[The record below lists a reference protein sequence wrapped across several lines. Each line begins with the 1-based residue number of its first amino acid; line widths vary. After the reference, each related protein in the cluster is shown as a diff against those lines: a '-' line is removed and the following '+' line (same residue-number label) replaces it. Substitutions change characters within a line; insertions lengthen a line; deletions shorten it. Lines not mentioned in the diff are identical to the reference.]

1 MKFFQDFVFTLHK
14 FWADVVFNRVFQTL
28 CNHGLVRNFSSF
40 FLSFLIGAWASNKL
54 NINSWQVFIHWK
66 VDIIVLIV
74 LVGENIRGYKKLE
87 LRVSIKLF
95 IESEISVLKSPKRE
109 IILDDSFCN
118 FSNKGETFIC
128 KIINRKCWMFIYQ
141 TTIIF
146 WTYNLYK
153 SWFNFSWVIDY
164 EAIP

>member
-54 NINSWQVFIHWK
+54 NINFWQVFIHWK

-95 IESEISVLKSPKRE
+95 IESEISYFNKSILMWPRRK
-109 IILDDSFCN
+109 ILLDDSFYN
-118 FSNKGETFIC
+118 FSNKGE
-128 KIINRKCWMFIYQ
+128 IN
-141 TTIIF
+141 
-146 WTYNLYK
+146 
-153 SWFNFSWVIDY
+153 
-164 EAIP
+164 